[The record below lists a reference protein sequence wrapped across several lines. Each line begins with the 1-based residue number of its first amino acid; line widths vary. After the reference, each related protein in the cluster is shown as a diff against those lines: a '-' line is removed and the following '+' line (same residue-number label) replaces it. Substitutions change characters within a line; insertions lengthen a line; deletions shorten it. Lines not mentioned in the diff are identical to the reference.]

1 MFTQST
7 IPVRDILRDYKKVFD
22 RVKKSG
28 KGVVVIRD
36 NIPQVAIIS
45 LEEYEKIQLEAIK
58 NSAIAEYNK
67 GKTKGIVTDGDWNKY
82 ENEVRQD
89 AL

>member
-45 LEEYEKIQLEAIK
+45 LEEYEKIQLDNLRNDAIK
-58 NSAIAEYNK
+58 EYNE
-67 GKTKGIVTDGDWNKY
+67 GKTRSIDTKEDL
-82 ENEVRQD
+82 ENYFNE
-89 AL
+89 AEST